1 MNAKGSSIMKKAL
14 RIVVT
19 VILIILF
26 IGGLF
31 YKIFWNAQVDFVVN
45 ETTFPLSTEQ
55 KLEDFKYL
63 FRTLEQNFPYFEV
76 KKRQHGMDWLARE
89 EEFVS
94 MIAGTSS
101 DAEFYEALERILILL
116 QNGHTNIIE
125 PGVVYE
131 DYARIYSG
139 STPWS
144 QIYNDNR
151 VRRAYDYWDTVIAK
165 SDTLCLPVSFKYIE
179 GEYYA
184 WRNPVEPEGSP
195 EDFGIP
201 SGSRLCDVGSISV
214 DDYVENLV
222 YSRFLRY
229 DRLRGK
235 AKVNTLII
243 YSDSPVQLGLE
254 TPTGDRVD
262 VVVEPGILSNTRSVG
277 TGLPEHLFSTFK
289 NEEDGIAYLK
299 LPSFSTF
306 YVDKDAPGIR
316 TFLEEIKDYKSL
328 IIDIRGNG
336 GGSTQYWEKNIV
348 APLTDKELT
357 AKCYVLFRDSSY
369 LKPFLKHKMLYHYLK
384 LKDLNSLSIGDY
396 SPEYYFSDGRGRY
409 KEIVYTVGPNNPV
422 GFKGRIF
429 LLVDDAV
436 YSSSESFAMFA
447 KTTGWATLVG
457 TDTGG
462 DGIGFDPIPL
472 VLPNSGLVI
481 RFPGEMGLN
490 PDGAVNEE
498 VSTKPDIYVEQ
509 TLEDFLLQIQKQDT
523 GHDLASIMD
532 YDTMLRKAF
541 ELAGFSY

>member
-1 MNAKGSSIMKKAL
+1 MPREFYHEKAL

-19 VILIILF
+19 VILIILL

-89 EEFVS
+89 EEFAS

-151 VRRAYDYWDTVIAK
+151 VRGAYDYWDTVIAK

-262 VVVEPGILSNTRSVG
+262 VVVELNSFKYKKCGNRPS
-277 TGLPEHLFSTFK
+277 EHLSQHSRMKRMALPTS
-289 NEEDGIAYLK
+289 NC
-299 LPSFSTF
+299 LPSRHFMLIRMHS
-306 YVDKDAPGIR
+306 GIR

-336 GGSTQYWEKNIV
+336 EE
-348 APLTDKELT
+348 AP
-357 AKCYVLFRDSSY
+357 
-369 LKPFLKHKMLYHYLK
+369 
-384 LKDLNSLSIGDY
+384 SIG
-396 SPEYYFSDGRGRY
+396 RGILCAADR
-409 KEIVYTVGPNNPV
+409 
-422 GFKGRIF
+422 
-429 LLVDDAV
+429 
-436 YSSSESFAMFA
+436 
-447 KTTGWATLVG
+447 
-457 TDTGG
+457 
-462 DGIGFDPIPL
+462 
-472 VLPNSGLVI
+472 
-481 RFPGEMGLN
+481 
-490 PDGAVNEE
+490 
-498 VSTKPDIYVEQ
+498 
-509 TLEDFLLQIQKQDT
+509 
-523 GHDLASIMD
+523 
-532 YDTMLRKAF
+532 
-541 ELAGFSY
+541 